1 MRKMSDSHKEGKYDK
16 FYELA
21 RSGSPDAWLSC
32 FC

>member
-21 RSGSPDAWLSC
+21 WSGPSNAWLGC